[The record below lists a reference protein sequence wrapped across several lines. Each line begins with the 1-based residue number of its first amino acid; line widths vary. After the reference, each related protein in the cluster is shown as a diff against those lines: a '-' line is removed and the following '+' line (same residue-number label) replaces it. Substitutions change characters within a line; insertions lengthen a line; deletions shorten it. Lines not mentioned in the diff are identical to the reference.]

1 MVMDIKTATNAE
13 LENELEVLE
22 ESFESVKAE
31 IYSKYIALTKI
42 SEEYNK
48 IEEILNQRKGKNG
61 D

>member
-1 MVMDIKTATNAE
+1 MDIKTATNAE